1 MSFYVFHSLI
11 LSLYAMVLRTAL
23 SPYFFPSDEKY
34 VSTYFSV
41 CTPQGWFFGGFSYLV
56 MQCIL
61 FIFTIY
67 SSNVQFVSIQ
77 INLILLFIFLIK
89 VLC

>member
-1 MSFYVFHSLI
+1 MTIFHPGE
-11 LSLYAMVLRTAL
+11 LRG
-23 SPYFFPSDEKY
+23 FWQFK
-34 VSTYFSV
+34 VI
-41 CTPQGWFFGGFSYLV
+41 GGFSYLV
-56 MQCIL
+56 MQWIL